1 MNFNLESCKL
11 HHSFAKTTIFGVDVY
26 MHHFFYSLFS
36 HNIHTME
43 RFAMKSRIPLG
54 TLWVL
59 HIPSCP
65 LRGEGFEA
73 FFSNLSVVFTS
84 FLQHFN
90 DWCVIKA
97 NRKQNKRCTSSKLFD
112 YFPPLP
118 LQLIKLHWVRKEKKV
133 IFLLFLFLESCCRGP
148 EAGTANHSCRLSS
161 SLSHSQLYQ
170 SGESICWKSIRDVLS
185 FVMVSI
191 CRIGDPT
198 WKVLGFCGEPGKST
212 KRHTQTLG
220 GFILNVWV

>member
-1 MNFNLESCKL
+1 MWQPRLVENPCVKLAFCIELRVPLCSIIQKVHRKSRVFWQHRICSSCNIRFHKTTTHPIMMNFNLESCKL

-97 NRKQNKRCTSSKLFD
+97 NRKQNKRCTSSKCLTTSH
-112 YFPPLP
+112 P
-118 LQLIKLHWVRKEKKV
+118 
-133 IFLLFLFLESCCRGP
+133 
-148 EAGTANHSCRLSS
+148 
-161 SLSHSQLYQ
+161 SHS
-170 SGESICWKSIRDVLS
+170 
-185 FVMVSI
+185 
-191 CRIGDPT
+191 
-198 WKVLGFCGEPGKST
+198 
-212 KRHTQTLG
+212 
-220 GFILNVWV
+220 N